1 MANYQAP
8 EGYLYDKGSG
18 LYYSQVVAVDSA
30 GLRSQVVTWFDA
42 ETGEYRQEVYPIV
55 ETRLR
60 GSRAGTGR
68 AAGPGKNRAS
78 FDKRLIVIPAAA
90 GIGILVLL
98 VVILV
103 TGFWKPGWLR
113 HKSGEESIDAEDEGA
128 MSKEYGEEP
137 PEPVQEELPEAE
149 ESAPAPEEEVPEE
162 PEDAGYSEEESTQIA
177 SDLLSYQEF
186 LRFDLGESQTDS
198 YGVEIF
204 DYEFSTNFDEEGNP
218 INVNI
223 HYLPF
228 NLEKDDFDM
237 GASRTI
243 DYEVQ
248 TLNKWMEG
256 KNTACVSFKANGYT
270 ILMKL
275 DYDQEILYST
285 IESVDNDADPEDPLR
300 LMNRTVPDFG
310 TKEDLE
316 NTRDWLHEKGIMGY

>member
-1 MANYQAP
+1 M
-8 EGYLYDKGSG
+8 
-18 LYYSQVVAVDSA
+18 
-30 GLRSQVVTWFDA
+30 VTWFDA
-42 ETGEYRQEVYPIV
+42 ETGKYLQEVYPIE
-55 ETRLR
+55 ETPPR
-60 GSRAGTGR
+60 GTRTGTGR
-68 AAGPGKNRAS
+68 AAGTGNVTGNRGS

-103 TGFWKPGWLR
+103 TGFLKPGWLR
-113 HKSGEESIDAEDEGA
+113 HKSAEESIEAEDSEA
-128 MSKEYGEEP
+128 MSDEYVNEP
-137 PEPVQEELPEAE
+137 PEPAPVHEEELPQADDT
-149 ESAPAPEEEVPEE
+149 SPAPEEEVSEE
-162 PEDAGYSEEESTQIA
+162 PEEEGYSEEESAQIA
-177 SDLLSYQEF
+177 SYLLSYQEF
-186 LRFDLGESQTDS
+186 LNFDLGESQTDS

-204 DYEFSTNFDEEGNP
+204 DYGFSTNFDEEGNP
-218 INVNI
+218 VNMNI

-237 GASRTI
+237 DASRSF
-243 DYEVQ
+243 DYDVQ

-275 DYDQEILYST
+275 DYDHEILYST
-285 IESVDNDADPEDPLR
+285 VESVDNDADPEDPLR